1 MTVNKQL
8 NYEVRDSHGTEGLNK
23 SVSVSFRVNNS
34 APKYLIHKAIVIQ
47 DRNRRQ
53 GTASCK
59 TRSEV
64 EVVVESHGNRKEQGK
79 QDRGLVTPLYG
90 MAVGSHLV
98 RNLDHIL
105 KKLILK
111 KNS

>member
-8 NYEVRDSHGTEGLNK
+8 SYEVRDSHGTIILNK
-23 SVSVSFRVNNS
+23 SISISFRINDLS
-34 APKYLIHKAIVIQ
+34 PKYLIHKAIVIQ

-64 EVVVESHGNRKEQGK
+64 REVVENHGNRKVQGK
-79 QDRGLVTPLYG
+79 LGLVLVILLFG
-90 MAVGSHLV
+90 MEEELHLV
-98 RNLDHIL
+98 RNLDHTT
-105 KKLILK
+105 
-111 KNS
+111 KN